1 MGIVRRQKGMRNMG
15 KYDGM
20 TKKQILAK
28 IDEDIKRFFGQQDKR
43 VVKLMY
49 EELVA
54 NGTIDEKAIRKEENM
69 RKFRISQTF
78 ETLGD
83 PCAETFDTREAAAL
97 AASKMRGE
105 IAEMVAGWATPDA
118 DDERRPTGYSNE
130 IAAWAHAVSLSD
142 GAPTYGREA
151 GEYIAEQAVEI
162 EEIADDAE

>member
-1 MGIVRRQKGMRNMG
+1 MKYEVRQ
-15 KYDGM
+15 
-20 TKKQILAK
+20 A
-28 IDEDIKRFFGQQDKR
+28 
-43 VVKLMY
+43 
-49 EELVA
+49 
-54 NGTIDEKAIRKEENM
+54 
-69 RKFRISQTF
+69 F

-83 PCAETFDTREAAAL
+83 PCSEIFATLEAAEA

-130 IAAWAHAVSLSD
+130 IAAWAHAVSLAD

-162 EEIADDAE
+162 EEIEEEADE

>member
-1 MGIVRRQKGMRNMG
+1 MREM
-15 KYDGM
+15 
-20 TKKQILAK
+20 
-28 IDEDIKRFFGQQDKR
+28 
-43 VVKLMY
+43 
-49 EELVA
+49 
-54 NGTIDEKAIRKEENM
+54 
-69 RKFRISQTF
+69 KFRISQTF

-83 PCAETFDTREAAAL
+83 PCAETFDTREAAEA

-130 IAAWAHAVSLSD
+130 IAAWAHAVNLAD

-162 EEIADDAE
+162 EEIADNAE

>member
-1 MGIVRRQKGMRNMG
+1 MRDM
-15 KYDGM
+15 K
-20 TKKQILAK
+20 
-28 IDEDIKRFFGQQDKR
+28 
-43 VVKLMY
+43 V
-49 EELVA
+49 
-54 NGTIDEKAIRKEENM
+54 
-69 RKFRISQTF
+69 RISQTF

-83 PCAETFDTREAAAL
+83 PCAETFDTREAAEA

-130 IAAWAHAVSLSD
+130 IAAWAHAVSLAD

>member
-1 MGIVRRQKGMRNMG
+1 MVRQVSIQF
-15 KYDGM
+15 DS
-20 TKKQILAK
+20 
-28 IDEDIKRFFGQQDKR
+28 DKR
-43 VVKLMY
+43 PPVG
-49 EELVA
+49 LVR
-54 NGTIDEKAIRKEENM
+54 GQKRGDEMKV
-69 RKFRISQTF
+69 FRISQTF

-83 PCAETFDTREAAAL
+83 PCAETFDTREAAEA

-130 IAAWAHAVSLSD
+130 IAAWAHAVSLAD

-162 EEIADDAE
+162 EEIEEEADE